1 MRLVSDKFVHAAA
14 GAYGLY
20 FCCAMSSP
28 SKGSSVFARLMQR
41 LRGEHSPTTF
51 TRERASSRFPIQLPI
66 RVKYGAGLT
75 QDASGTTENL
85 SVGGVFFVTPDAI
98 PQGADI
104 ELLLPVPPP
113 LAKEG
118 KMWMFCT
125 AQVVRAQQAA
135 EGLTGVGALIRG
147 YKVLAEA

>member
-1 MRLVSDKFVHAAA
+1 MAH
-14 GAYGLY
+14 
-20 FCCAMSSP
+20 
-28 SKGSSVFARLMQR
+28 
-41 LRGEHSPTTF
+41 E
-51 TRERASSRFPIQLPI
+51 
-66 RVKYGAGLT
+66 
-75 QDASGTTENL
+75 ASGETRDL

-98 PQGADI
+98 PLGADI
-104 ELLLPVPPP
+104 ELLLPVPAP

-135 EGLTGVGALIRG
+135 EGQTGVGALIQG

>member
-1 MRLVSDKFVHAAA
+1 MRRFRGSDSEQ
-14 GAYGLY
+14 L
-20 FCCAMSSP
+20 
-28 SKGSSVFARLMQR
+28 
-41 LRGEHSPTTF
+41 F
-51 TRERASSRFPIQLPI
+51 TRERASSRFPIQLPL
-66 RVKYGAGLT
+66 RVKYGTALT
-75 QDASGTTENL
+75 QETSGTTQNL

-104 ELLLPVPPP
+104 ELLLPVPAP

>member
-1 MRLVSDKFVHAAA
+1 
-14 GAYGLY
+14 
-20 FCCAMSSP
+20 MSSP
-28 SKGSSVFARLMQR
+28 SKGSSVFARLMRR
-41 LRGEHSPTTF
+41 LRGDDAAQVFAT
-51 TRERASSRFPIQLPI
+51 ERSSSRFPIQLPL

-75 QDASGTTENL
+75 QEASGTTENL
-85 SVGGVFFVTPDAI
+85 SVGGVFFVTTDAI

-104 ELLLPVPPP
+104 ELLLPVPQP

-135 EGLTGVGALIRG
+135 EGVTGIGALIRG